1 MEEEFGAAFLRLLS
15 PTGLVGLPKCLEG
28 LLTIFLIRVLNY
40 GKGLTGEDHHV
51 PGEVLGRSILC
62 FAFTPLIKVKNGLEL
77 ILVLAFLLGVRV
89 LRGVWQACFSAE
101 HKVAHGNLIVPVN
114 CVDDLSMVEDIESEE
129 AFLVFE
135 VFPVFFQANVESG
148 ESCLGRQRT
157 FL

>member
-51 PGEVLGRSILC
+51 PGEVLGRLILC
-62 FAFTPLIKVKNGLEL
+62 FAFGPLIEVKSGLEH
-77 ILVLAFLLGVRV
+77 ILVLAFLLGIGV
-89 LRGVWQACFSAE
+89 LRGVWQASVSAE
-101 HKVAHGNLIVPVN
+101 HKVADSNLIVPIN
-114 CVDDLSMVEDIESEE
+114 SVDDLSMVEDIESEE

-135 VFPVFFQANVESG
+135 VLPVFP
-148 ESCLGRQRT
+148 
-157 FL
+157 